1 MTAWL
6 EAPGLRDA
14 GERPAA
20 WFACAGCGF
29 RPTTGAP
36 VPLIC
41 PAARPADDIDHVLVR
56 LLDPAGSPMA
66 PAASANPFVAYRCLF
81 HAWHAALA
89 AGWTDQRY
97 VALVERLDAAVARVD
112 GHGFRVTPFS
122 RSAALSEHLGFSAR
136 GGIWV
141 KDETGDVSGSHKARH
156 LFGSLVE
163 LEVGGSVTGDAPLAI
178 ASCGNAAL
186 AAAVVARAAE
196 RRLLV
201 FIPPDAD
208 EAVVTRL
215 RALGAE
221 LEICE
226 RQPGVAGDPTYLRLL
241 DAIAAGAAP
250 FTCQGNLNAFA
261 VEGGETLGLEMAA
274 AIGRPDGPARIDR
287 VVIQVGGGAFA
298 SSIMAGF
305 ENAPAAGMDIPLP
318 RFDTVQTHGA
328 FPLARAHERV
338 AARVATG
345 ESVDVALAYAAHHR
359 AEFMWPW
366 EEAPHSIAHGIL
378 DDETYD
384 WQAVVRG
391 MLRTGGTPLVVDE
404 PTLEEANSLARA
416 ATGISVDHTGSSG
429 FAGLLHLART
439 GALDPDE
446 TVVVVFSGV
455 QRESDGQAS
464 PDPDGRRHSPK
475 EDTRS

>member
-1 MTAWL
+1 M
-6 EAPGLRDA
+6 EAT
-14 GERPAA
+14 
-20 WFACAGCGF
+20 WFACAGCGY
-29 RPTTGAP
+29 RPPAGTP
-36 VPLIC
+36 IPLVC
-41 PAARPADDIDHVLVR
+41 PATRPDDGIDHVLVR
-56 LLDPAGSPMA
+56 HLDPAAG
-66 PAASANPFVAYRCLF
+66 PFAVDADPDPFLAYRRLF
-81 HAWHAALA
+81 HSWHAALA
-89 AGWTDQRY
+89 DGWTDAAY
-97 VALVERLDAAVARVD
+97 VALVERLEAAVAAVD
-112 GHGFRVTPFS
+112 GHGFRVTPFA
-122 RSAALSEHLGFSAR
+122 RSEALSETLGSSAA
-136 GGIWV
+136 GGVWV
-141 KDETGDVSGSHKARH
+141 KDETGNVSGSHKARH
-156 LFGSLVE
+156 LFGTLLE
-163 LEVGGSVTGDAPLAI
+163 LEVGGSVPADAPLAI

-186 AAAVVARAAE
+186 AAAVVARAAR

-208 EAVVTRL
+208 PAVVDRL
-215 RALGAE
+215 RSLRAE
-221 LEICE
+221 LTVCE
-226 RQPGVAGDPTYLRLL
+226 REPGVPGDPTYLRLL

-274 AIGRPDGPARIDR
+274 SVGHPDGPPQIDR

-338 AARVATG
+338 VARMATG

-391 MLRTGGTPLVVDE
+391 MLLTGGTPIVVDE

-429 FAGLLHLART
+429 FAGLLHRART

>member
-1 MTAWL
+1 MTARS
-6 EAPGLRDA
+6 EAPGLREP
-14 GERPAA
+14 GEMPAT

-29 RPTTGAP
+29 RPTAGTP

-41 PAARPADDIDHVLVR
+41 PAAQPADGIDHVLVR
-56 LLDPAGSPMA
+56 LLDPSGSPMA
-66 PAASANPFVAYRCLF
+66 PTHSANPFVAYRRLF

-89 AGWTDQRY
+89 AGWTDERY
-97 VALVERLDAAVARVD
+97 VALVERLDAAVARVAD
-112 GHGFRVTPFS
+112 HGFRVTPFA
-122 RSAALSEHLGFSAR
+122 RSAALSERLGFSAR
-136 GGIWV
+136 GGVWV
-141 KDETGDVSGSHKARH
+141 KDETGNVSGSHKARH

-163 LEVGGSVTGDAPLAI
+163 LEVAGSVTGDAPLAI

-201 FIPPDAD
+201 FIPPGAD

-274 AIGRPDGPARIDR
+274 AIGQPDGPERIDR

-305 ENAPAAGMDIPLP
+305 ENAPAAGMDVPLP
-318 RFDTVQTHGA
+318 RFDTVQTQGA

-338 AARVATG
+338 AARVAAG
-345 ESVDVALAYAAHHR
+345 ESVDAALAYAAHHR

-391 MLRTGGTPLVVDE
+391 MLLTGGTPIVVDE

-446 TVVVVFSGV
+446 TVAVVFSGV
-455 QRESDGQAS
+455 QREPDGLVS

>member
-1 MTAWL
+1 
-6 EAPGLRDA
+6 
-14 GERPAA
+14 
-20 WFACAGCGF
+20 
-29 RPTTGAP
+29 
-36 VPLIC
+36 
-41 PAARPADDIDHVLVR
+41 
-56 LLDPAGSPMA
+56 
-66 PAASANPFVAYRCLF
+66 
-81 HAWHAALA
+81 
-89 AGWTDQRY
+89 
-97 VALVERLDAAVARVD
+97 VD
-112 GHGFRVTPFS
+112 GHGFRVTPFA
-122 RSAALSEHLGFSAR
+122 RSAALSERLGLSER
-136 GGIWV
+136 GGVWV
-141 KDETGDVSGSHKARH
+141 KDETGNVSGSHKARH

-163 LEVGGSVTGDAPLAI
+163 LEVGGSETGSVTGDAPLAI

-186 AAAVVARAAE
+186 AAAVVARAAG

-201 FIPPDAD
+201 FIPPEAD

-221 LEICE
+221 LEVCE

-274 AIGRPDGPARIDR
+274 AVGRPDGPARIDR

-305 ENAPAAGMDIPLP
+305 ENAPAAGMAIPLP
-318 RFDTVQTHGA
+318 RFDTVQTQGA

-338 AARVATG
+338 AARVAAG
-345 ESVDVALAYAAHHR
+345 ERVDVALAYAAHHR

-391 MLRTGGTPLVVDE
+391 MLLTGGTPIVVDE

-429 FAGLLHLART
+429 LAGLLHLART

-464 PDPDGRRHSPK
+464 TDPDGRRHSPK